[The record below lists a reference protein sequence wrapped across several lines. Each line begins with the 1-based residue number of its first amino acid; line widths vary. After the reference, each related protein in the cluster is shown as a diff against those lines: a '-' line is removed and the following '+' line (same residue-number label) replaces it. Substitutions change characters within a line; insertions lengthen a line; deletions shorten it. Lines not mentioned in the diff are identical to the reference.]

1 MNDFFVYG
9 TLRHKPLLDLVAGA
23 PVEAI
28 PARIS
33 GFAVYWAA
41 GESFPMITAE
51 EGGQAEGL
59 LLSNLTGIQRDRLD
73 YYELAFGYQR
83 ADVCVDPGTGHEMA
97 SCYIA
102 ARQLYSQGE
111 PFDLDGWIGKWAPT
125 SMRAAEEVMM
135 SFGNED
141 PRDVG
146 ARFGTIRMRASSYA
160 NAQADPS
167 ALTPSG
173 LTAQNVISHRRM
185 IPYANYFA
193 VDEHD
198 LSFQRHDG
206 SPSEVV
212 NRATF
217 MAADAVIVLP
227 YDPVRDRVLLVEQFR
242 AGPYFRGD
250 PHCWALEP
258 VAGRIDPGETAIEA
272 AERETREE
280 ARLEMSRLIPVNRG
294 YPSPGCS
301 SEYYH
306 LFVGLADLPDDIV
319 GVGGEETEAEDIRTH
334 LFSYTELMEMVDNDR
349 ISTQPTCLLA
359 LWLSRARDGL
369 RQTG

>member
-1 MNDFFVYG
+1 MSDLFVYG
-9 TLRHKPLLDLVAGA
+9 TLRHKPLLELITGG
-23 PVEAI
+23 PVEAHPAKI
-28 PARIS
+28 PE
-33 GFAVYWAA
+33 FAVHWAK
-41 GESFPMITAE
+41 GESFPMISAQ
-51 EGGQAEGL
+51 EGGVVHGL
-59 LLSNLTGIQRDRLD
+59 LLKSLTERQRDRLD
-73 YYELAFGYQR
+73 FYEQAFGYNR
-83 ADVCVDPGTGHEMA
+83 ADVLVHTCETKLMA

-102 ARQLYSQGE
+102 SRKLNRAGALWELQ
-111 PFDLDGWIGKWAPT
+111 DWIDKWAVT
-125 SMRAAEEVMM
+125 SMRAAEEVML
-135 SFGNED
+135 SYGNED

-146 ARFGTIRMRASSYA
+146 ARFGTIRMRAAAYA
-160 NAQADPS
+160 DAQAHPS

-173 LTAQNVISHRRM
+173 LNAANVTSHKRM

-198 LSFQRHDG
+198 LSFMRHDG
-206 SPSEVV
+206 TPSEVV

-280 ARLEMSRLIPVNRG
+280 TRLEISKLIPVNRG

-306 LFVGLADLPDDIV
+306 LFVGIADLPDDIV
-319 GVGGEETEAEDIRTH
+319 GVAGEAAEAEDIRTH
-334 LFSYTELMEMVDNDR
+334 LFSYAELMNMVDGDR

-359 LWLSRARDGL
+359 LWLARAREGL